1 MPARFIL
8 VMLTLPLLLAGC
20 AQLVDSDAARVCRS
34 LLPVLDR
41 EAATVTIMR
50 STLTGRTSSVE
61 QAIAIDYTIPGSNR
75 TPRRIACL
83 FKPQSPG
90 DKPDAQ
96 LGMAA
101 LLTAVVSDEG
111 TLGPMRLHLLKQNW
125 IARGGAWSADPAPY
139 ATIGTIPDAPRWL
152 VATVQHGLSAL
163 PVISIYALLAAAYAL
178 VYGLVGRINLA
189 FGELTVLAGYG
200 AFLGFTIFGGQ
211 DLLLGAL
218 AGAIVLALYTGASQ
232 GLALGRWVLEPLAGR
247 PGQHVLIATS
257 GLSLFWFEL
266 MRLSQGSSTRWIGPV
281 FNRPL
286 ALMRDGSY
294 VVTVTPMAL
303 ILPLVAG
310 TCAIALLCLMQRTR
324 FGRRWRAFSDD
335 PKAAEML
342 GTDPRKLIQTTMLA
356 ASACAAVAGLLTTL
370 YYGGVGFAG
379 GQMTGLKALIA
390 AIIGGIGTVPGA
402 LLGGVVL
409 GLAETA
415 WSAVFAIETRDP
427 AIFVLLCL
435 LLALRPDGVLGRSDG
450 LLGRKDSLLGRKD
463 R

>member
-1 MPARFIL
+1 MAAKFL
-8 VMLTLPLLLAGC
+8 CLLLTLPLLLAGC

-41 EAATVTIMR
+41 DAETVTIVQ
-50 STLTGRTSSVE
+50 STITGRTATVE
-61 QAIAIDYTIPGSNR
+61 QAVAIDYKTPGASNL
-75 TPRRIACL
+75 PRRVACL
-83 FKPQSPG
+83 FKAQSPG
-90 DKPDAQ
+90 DRQDPL
-96 LGMAA
+96 LGVAA
-101 LLTAVVSDEG
+101 LLTAVVTDNG
-111 TLGPMRLHLLKQNW
+111 ALGPMRLHLLKQNW
-125 IARGGAWSADPAPY
+125 IARGGSSAADPAPY

-152 VATVQHGLSAL
+152 VVTVQHGVSAL
-163 PVISIYALLAAAYAL
+163 PIISIYALLAAAYAL

-211 DLLLGAL
+211 NLLLSAIL
-218 AGAIVLALYTGASQ
+218 GAIMFALYTGASQ

-257 GLSLFWFEL
+257 GLSLFWSEL
-266 MRLSQGSSTRWIGPV
+266 MRLSQSSGYRWIGPV

-303 ILPLVAG
+303 LLPLVAG
-310 TCAIALLCLMQRTR
+310 GCAAALLLLMQKTA

-342 GTDPRKLIQTTMLA
+342 GTDPRRLILSTMLA

-390 AIIGGIGTVPGA
+390 AVIGGIGTVPGA

-409 GLAETA
+409 GIAETA

-427 AIFVLLCL
+427 AIFALLCL
-435 LLALRPDGVLGRSDG
+435 LLAIRPEG
-450 LLGRKDSLLGRKD
+450 LLGRRE